1 MNKKS
6 QFAAMLEA
14 LEVFE
19 ELKKER
25 MREEHAQQH
34 VPSLHEGGIP
44 QSLMFY
50 ADIRSRALQFALQ
63 MHVEYGEK
71 NADTVVRTADRF
83 LAFISRG
90 E

>member
-19 ELKKER
+19 KIKKER
-25 MREEHAQQH
+25 AREEHAQPRAPA
-34 VPSLHEGGIP
+34 VLDSDIP

-50 ADIRSRALQFALQ
+50 ADLRSRALQLALQ
-63 MHVEYGEK
+63 MHTEYGEK
-71 NADTVVRTADRF
+71 SADTVVRTADRF